1 MLKKYSIVIDENIPI
16 IDVILSDYHHIT
28 KVSGR
33 EITNQLLKSTD
44 ANCLICRSQTKVT
57 QNLLEGTKINFVATA
72 TSGSDHIDTNYLT
85 HKKITF
91 NSAIGSNATS
101 VAEYVIFSILHW
113 SKINQISLQNKR
125 LGIIG
130 FGNIGK
136 RLANFA
142 EQIGLI
148 IIVNDPPLRKSGFS
162 FPQNLSYCEID
173 DLFNSCDIIT
183 NHVPL
188 TKNCEFATANLINSD
203 LIAKI
208 RNNSLFIH
216 TSRGGIVDESALNE
230 IETERNISF
239 VIDVW
244 NSEPNFDSVL
254 AQKCL
259 IATPHIAGYSF
270 DGKLN
275 GALMMMNA
283 LTLHT
288 SVAYDLKLLN
298 EAHSHDSKIAIEKLD
313 KSELYDKLN
322 ERRAFLRDNEIFAQT
337 FVTDSAGKA
346 QMFDEIRRKYPVRR
360 ELLISA
366 FDELTI
372 SQR

>member
-1 MLKKYSIVIDENIPI
+1 MLKKDSIVIDENIPI
-16 IDVILSDYHHIT
+16 IDVILSDYHNVT

-33 EITNQLLKSTD
+33 EISNQLLKSTD

-57 QNLLEGTKINFVATA
+57 ENLLDGTKVNFVATA
-72 TSGSDHIDTNYLT
+72 TSGSDHIDTNFLAQ
-85 HKKITF
+85 KGITF

-113 SKINQISLQNKR
+113 AKINQISLQNKR
-125 LGIIG
+125 LGIVG

-136 RLANFA
+136 RLADFA
-142 EQIGLI
+142 EQIGLK

-162 FPQNLSYCEID
+162 FPENLSYCEIE
-173 DLFNSCDIIT
+173 DLFNTCDIIT

-208 RNNSLFIH
+208 RSNSLFVH
-216 TSRGGIVDESALNE
+216 TSRGGIVDEAALKAIQAEHSIN
-230 IETERNISF
+230 F

-275 GALMMMNA
+275 GALMMINA
-283 LTLHT
+283 LSLHT
-288 SVAYDLKLLN
+288 GIKYDLKLLD
-298 EAHSHDSKIAIEKLD
+298 EAISHESKIAIEKLNEN
-313 KSELYDKLN
+313 ELYEKLN
-322 ERRAFLRDNEIFAQT
+322 ESRAFLRDNEIFAKT
-337 FVTDSAGKA
+337 FAGDLSGKA

-366 FDELTI
+366 FDEPAI
-372 SQR
+372 SQG

>member
-1 MLKKYSIVIDENIPI
+1 
-16 IDVILSDYHHIT
+16 LSDYHNVT

-33 EITNQLLKSTD
+33 EISNQLLKSTD
-44 ANCLICRSQTKVT
+44 ANCLICRSQTKVHE
-57 QNLLEGTKINFVATA
+57 NLLDGTNVNFVATA
-72 TSGSDHIDTNYLT
+72 TSGSDHIDTNYFAQ
-85 HKKITF
+85 KSITF

-136 RLANFA
+136 RLADFA
-142 EQIGLI
+142 EKIGLK
-148 IIVNDPPLRKSGFS
+148 IIVNDPPLRKSGFN
-162 FPQNLSYCEID
+162 FPKNLSYCEIE

-203 LIAKI
+203 LIDKI
-208 RNNSLFIH
+208 RSNSLFVH
-216 TSRGGIVDESALNE
+216 TSRGGIVDEAALKAIQAE
-230 IETERNISF
+230 HSISF

-283 LTLHT
+283 LSLHT
-288 SVAYDLKLLN
+288 GIAYDLKLLN
-298 EAHSHDSKIAIEKLD
+298 EAISHESKIAIEKLNEN
-313 KSELYDKLN
+313 ELYERLN
-322 ERRAFLRDNEIFAQT
+322 DRRAFLRDNEIFAKN
-337 FVTDSAGKA
+337 FAEDSSGKA
-346 QMFDEIRRKYPVRR
+346 RMFDEIRRKYPVRR

-366 FDELTI
+366 FDESAI